1 MKAMNVV
8 GISTVLAH
16 QVFVKMTLR
25 SILIKRVVIKLP
37 APIAGASGGGDAE
50 MDTLFIFSG
59 GGAGGHH
66 HHSVH

>member
-1 MKAMNVV
+1 ML

-25 SILIKRVVIKLP
+25 SILIKWVVIQLP
-37 APIAGASGGGDAE
+37 APIAGASGGVGAE
-50 MDTLFIFSG
+50 MDTLFIFSA